1 MTIVYL
7 MEEKQISTEPDEKL
21 KDKVD
26 YLAEQ
31 GVDVILCSHP
41 HVLKGYE
48 LIEREDRGERLVH
61 DFSWKFCQWTDRVEK
76 NLLGGMADFT
86 IKKNADSGKISIEE
100 YSLVPLVMHY
110 NSDFSEAGI
119 YKLSDYTEELAKEHG
134 SNQQDASDLEGDEND
149 QDGLSTPDDESG
161 DEEDTGF
168 TLRALEKAADAV
180 GELKNGESLDGDS
193 EEDIRQ

>member
-7 MEEKQISTEPDEKL
+7 HGGKADSTEPDEKL

-48 LIEREDRGERLVH
+48 LIEREGRGETLVYYSLGN
-61 DFSWKFCQWTDRVEK
+61 FVSGQTELK

-134 SNQQDASDLEGDEND
+134 SNQQDASEIEGDENG
-149 QDGLSTPDDESG
+149 QDGLSNPDDESG

-180 GELKNGESLDGDS
+180 GELKNGESLDEDS